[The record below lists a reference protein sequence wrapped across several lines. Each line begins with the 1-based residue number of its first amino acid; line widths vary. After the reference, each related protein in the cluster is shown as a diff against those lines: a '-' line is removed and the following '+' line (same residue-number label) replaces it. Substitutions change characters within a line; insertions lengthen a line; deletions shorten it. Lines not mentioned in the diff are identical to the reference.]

1 MMDTGQRVKL
11 VKSRAWRIRRRQEKH
26 ITERLSLV
34 SVALCCCLIYAMG
47 HFPDRSPGAVQG
59 LNGATMLLRQDA
71 GGYVLVAVVSFAA
84 AAAITALCFRLRN
97 RENQKKGGTGKPAQ
111 HEQEGAIS

>member
-11 VKSRAWRIRRRQEKH
+11 VESRAWQIRRRQEKY

-59 LNGATMLLRQDA
+59 LNGATMLLENV
-71 GGYVLVAVVSFAA
+71 GSYVLVGVICFIAAVVVTVFC
-84 AAAITALCFRLRN
+84 TRLR
-97 RENQKKGGTGKPAQ
+97 KKNNKQ
-111 HEQEGAIS
+111 EEQTKEDEET

>member
-1 MMDTGQRVKL
+1 MMDTGQRVNL
-11 VKSRAWRIRRRQEKH
+11 VKSRAWQIRRRQEKH

-71 GGYVLVAVVSFAA
+71 GGYVLVGVVSFAA
-84 AAAITALCFRLRN
+84 AVVLTAVCMRLHR
-97 RENQKKGGTGKPAQ
+97 RDKRKEDAKEDKTA
-111 HEQEGAIS
+111 

>member
-11 VKSRAWRIRRRQEKH
+11 VKSRAWQMRRRQEKH

-59 LNGATMLLRQDA
+59 LNGATMLLENA
-71 GGYVLVAVVSFAA
+71 GSYVLVGRY
-84 AAAITALCFRLRN
+84 LLYC
-97 RENQKKGGTGKPAQ
+97 GGGRYRVLHTIEKEKQ
-111 HEQEGAIS
+111 

>member
-11 VKSRAWRIRRRQEKH
+11 VKSRAWQMHRRQEKH

-47 HFPDRSPGAVQG
+47 HFPGRSPGAVQG
-59 LNGATMLLRQDA
+59 LNGATMLLENV
-71 GGYVLVAVVSFAA
+71 GSYVLVGVICFIAAVVVTVFC
-84 AAAITALCFRLRN
+84 TRLR
-97 RENQKKGGTGKPAQ
+97 KKNNKQ
-111 HEQEGAIS
+111 EEQTKEDEEA

>member
-1 MMDTGQRVKL
+1 MMDTGQRVEL
-11 VKSRAWRIRRRQEKH
+11 VKSRAWQIRRRQEKH

-47 HFPDRSPGAVQG
+47 HFPGRSPGAVQG

-71 GGYVLVAVVSFAA
+71 GGYVLVGVAAFTAAVVL
-84 AAAITALCFRLRN
+84 TVVCMRLHE
-97 RENQKKGGTGKPAQ
+97 REKQKRK
-111 HEQEGAIS
+111 HEEDAT

>member
-11 VKSRAWRIRRRQEKH
+11 VESRAWQIRRRQEKH

-59 LNGATMLLRQDA
+59 LNGATMLLENV
-71 GGYVLVAVVSFAA
+71 GSYVLVGVICFIAAVVVTVFC
-84 AAAITALCFRLRN
+84 TRLR
-97 RENQKKGGTGKPAQ
+97 KKNNK
-111 HEQEGAIS
+111 QEEPTKEDEET

>member
-11 VKSRAWRIRRRQEKH
+11 VKSRAWQIRRRQEKH
-26 ITERLSLV
+26 ITELLSLV

-59 LNGATMLLRQDA
+59 LNGATMLLENV
-71 GGYVLVAVVSFAA
+71 GSYVLVGVICFIAAVVVTVFC
-84 AAAITALCFRLRN
+84 TRLR
-97 RENQKKGGTGKPAQ
+97 KKNNK
-111 HEQEGAIS
+111 QEERTKEDEEA

>member
-11 VKSRAWRIRRRQEKH
+11 VKSRAWQIRRRQEKH

-34 SVALCCCLIYAMG
+34 SVVLCCCLIYAMG

-59 LNGATMLLRQDA
+59 LNGATMLLENV
-71 GGYVLVAVVSFAA
+71 GSYVLVGVICFIAAVVVTVFC
-84 AAAITALCFRLRN
+84 TRL
-97 RENQKKGGTGKPAQ
+97 
-111 HEQEGAIS
+111 